1 MFSHLALLCEDIP
14 STVLCGH
21 SRKAMFAQNHYT
33 KAKAK
38 GSNGPDNTLWM
49 VKGERK
55 TRLDLKAMTD
65 PSCCTFSVLLENV
78 SISLQPPG
86 SFPQISRDQLWIQPS
101 LQVDVDRP
109 KLKLC
114 WAESG

>member
-1 MFSHLALLCEDIP
+1 
-14 STVLCGH
+14 
-21 SRKAMFAQNHYT
+21 MFAQNHYT
-33 KAKAK
+33 KANTK
-38 GSNGPDNTLWM
+38 GSNGPDSTLWM

-65 PSCCTFSVLLENV
+65 PSCCTFSVPLENV

-86 SFPQISRDQLWIQPS
+86 SFPQISRDQLWILPS

-114 WAESG
+114 WGESGWSLVNIERCA